1 MQLAPSVRELRIR
14 FVGSGSEY
22 FRIWIVN
29 LLLMLVTLGIY
40 YPRARLRRL
49 RYFYGSTEVDGRPLA
64 FHGDVKRVV
73 RGYWLAVALA
83 VVYSVASQASPP
95 AAGVAAVALG
105 GLWPMLWRSSL
116 RFRLA
121 NTGWSGLRGAFTGS
135 TAGAYAAFWPLLV
148 PAAVTTAVALL
159 AGPDDKLVNPWPVLA
174 VMAASLLPVPLGLWQ
189 MKRYQHSHI
198 TFGSEHTRFKVGV
211 GAVYGVLLRGALLAA
226 VCIAA
231 GLGLAFLLFA
241 GGLRAGGARLGT
253 VAAFALPLLVS
264 ALVLLLLQ
272 AVVRPYVTA
281 RLQNLFWNG
290 TRSDHLRPYSRLKA
304 RSLVAL
310 SLRNWLLVLLT
321 LGLYLPFAAVATA
334 RLRLES
340 VRLLSKLDPDELIAG
355 LRQQESA
362 VGDAAADAFGLDM
375 GL

>member
-290 TRSDHLRPYSRLKA
+290 TRSDHLRPHSRLKA
-304 RSLVAL
+304 RALMAL